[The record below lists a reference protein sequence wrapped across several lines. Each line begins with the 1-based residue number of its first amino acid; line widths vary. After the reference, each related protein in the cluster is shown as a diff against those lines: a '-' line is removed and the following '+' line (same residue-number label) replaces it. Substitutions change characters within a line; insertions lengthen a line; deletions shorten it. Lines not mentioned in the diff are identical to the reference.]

1 MNNPLL
7 SPSLAQQEYLA
18 DQLRRRSMIRIWR
31 ILLLILILSLW
42 ELSASLGLIDR
53 FIFGSHRNQAFED
66 QAWTAENKP
75 VDET

>member
-42 ELSASLGLIDR
+42 ELSASLVSSTGL
-53 FIFGSHRNQAFED
+53 FSAVQA
-66 QAWTAENKP
+66 
-75 VDET
+75 

>member
-31 ILLLILILSLW
+31 ILLLK
-42 ELSASLGLIDR
+42 DR
-53 FIFGSHRNQAFED
+53 GSQERLFF
-66 QAWTAENKP
+66 
-75 VDET
+75 